1 MTAEPFV
8 CPFCPLH
15 CDDLDLAQVNRG
27 DVSCQRLSG
36 VWGQAVDH
44 DRFASPADKE
54 ALAIARRWVAEAR
67 GILVTGRVVDLETA
81 RAVGRFIDAT
91 GASCQVASAAG
102 YAETFARDGMITTT
116 LGDAAAPHQRVIVI
130 GDPGGDWP
138 RLVERLGRAG
148 QLYRWDRDDQ
158 LAERLARV
166 RGSLRGDSSVVDV
179 DADVAA
185 TVAICQRSTAVVFVV
200 APKSLARQESESRL
214 IWSTLAG
221 LLGDLNRRIRAT
233 LLRFDPAMTLRSV
246 LAWSGSG
253 IKSSGSGIKS
263 SGSGLE
269 SDGGG
274 VDRGR
279 RIELVIRLQPWP
291 LVAVRDVVEAAGAR
305 RTLWIGSCEQS
316 VDRVSVA
323 ATGEE
328 SLAIAAATAGIS
340 RPGVVIRGDGSVTL
354 PLFAAVSGAL
364 PTVAEMLS
372 AITPKP

>member
-166 RGSLRGDSSVVDV
+166 RGSLRGDLNDDAD

-185 TVAICQRSTAVVFVV
+185 TVAICRRSTAVVFVV

-246 LAWSGSG
+246 LAW
-253 IKSSGSGIKS
+253 SGSGIKS